1 MIDIERNPGI
11 IGVKYTPSSM
21 EVDRQELDIHNLPGI
36 KYIRIQWV
44 DLTNAICY
52 RVIPIS
58 YFIKILQSPRPSISI
73 TKSILGLVHLT
84 LVEGFS
90 PIGEYLYVPDI
101 TTLKLCGYAPGH
113 ATVMGYFEEK
123 TPKQDIPKSLEYKVD
138 LCPRTILN
146 RIVEDA
152 RVSLGLDFLVGFETE
167 FILLSS
173 VSPVQAVNEV
183 SYGRASGL
191 RTGSPEY
198 IALEE
203 MLDALQL
210 SGIEVQALHKEGAPG
225 QYEVVTAP
233 LRPLQ
238 AIDALIHTRET
249 IYNIANK
256 HSLYA
261 TLAPRVYGNSCG
273 SSSHAHIS
281 VHAAGE
287 SPVSSASPNLTNV
300 EASFLASVLDHLPA
314 LIALTLPI
322 PESFKRMVDGAWSGG
337 TYVCWGT
344 DNREAPLRLSNATSP
359 STRNFEYRALDG
371 TANPYIAI
379 AGIIGAGVEGVRGQV
394 ELKIRDNAGSVPAA
408 NMNDQ
413 ERGALGVTK
422 RLPLSWS
429 EARENLEK
437 NDLMGELLGRNFVA
451 KYLDTLAKSFD
462 TPSETER
469 SARLL
474 AYY

>member
-1 MIDIERNPGI
+1 MINERKPV

-21 EVDRQELDIHNLPGI
+21 DVDRQELDIHNLPGI

-84 LVEGFS
+84 LAEGFS

-101 TTLKLCGYAPGH
+101 TTLKLCGYAPGY
-113 ATVMGYFEEK
+113 ATLMGYFEEK
-123 TPKQDIPKSLEYKVD
+123 SPKQNVPRSLEYKVD

-173 VSPVQAVNEV
+173 VSPVKAVNEA

-198 IALEE
+198 LALEE
-203 MLDALQL
+203 MLDALHL

-225 QYEVVTAP
+225 QYEIVTAP

-238 AIDALIHTRET
+238 AVDALIHTRET

-256 HSLYA
+256 HGLYA

-281 VHAAGE
+281 VHAQGE
-287 SPVSSASPNLTNV
+287 SPVSSVSPNLTDV

-322 PESFKRMVDGAWSGG
+322 PESFKRMADGVWSGG

-379 AGIIGAGVEGVRGQV
+379 AGIIGAGVEGVRDQV
-394 ELKIRDNAGSVPAA
+394 ELKIQDNSGDIPAA
-408 NMNDQ
+408 NMDDR
-413 ERGALGVTK
+413 ERGALGITK
-422 RLPLSWS
+422 RLPLSWD
-429 EARENLEK
+429 EARENLEQ
-437 NDLMGELLGRNFVA
+437 DELMGELLGGNFVA
-451 KYLDTLAKSFD
+451 KYLNVNKESLFRTSL
-462 TPSETER
+462 
-469 SARLL
+469 
-474 AYY
+474 